1 VWRARRARRKVLF
14 DQVACDLEIQGGR
27 AAVQLGHGELS
38 AGQAAD
44 PVVAD
49 GEQGPV
55 PRPVQRNEV
64 AAHVLGEPADFGGE
78 RRLDK
83 SFLHVGVYRST
94 TREQLEQRGGS

>member
-1 VWRARRARRKVLF
+1 VAADRGGKVLYG
-14 DQVACDLEIQGGR
+14 QVSGGAEIQGGR
-27 AAVQLGHGELS
+27 AAVQLGHGEVS
-38 AGQAAD
+38 AGQSAD

-49 GEQGPV
+49 GEQWPV

-64 AAHVLGEPADFGGE
+64 AAHVLGEPAYCGGE

-83 SFLHVGVYRST
+83 SLLHVGVYRST